1 MKRIG
6 PAVLALALALGP
18 AQAQV
23 VIAHPS
29 VELTADQVRDLFLG
43 EIQYSGRLRLV
54 PVDNRDLQPEFLS
67 RVLQTDERKY
77 AARWTRKTYREGIAA
92 PDIRAG
98 DAEVAAFVRR
108 TPGAVGYVS
117 SPTPGVK
124 ILHAF

>member
-1 MKRIG
+1 MKNI
-6 PAVLALALALGP
+6 AQAALALALVLGP

-43 EIQYSGRLRLV
+43 EIQYSGNLRLV
-54 PVDNRDLQPEFLS
+54 PVDNRELQSEFLS

-77 AARWTRKTYREGIAA
+77 TARWTRKTYREGVAA

-108 TPGAVGYVS
+108 TPGAVGYVANPS
-117 SPTPGVK
+117 QGVK
-124 ILHAF
+124 VLQAF

>member
-1 MKRIG
+1 MKSIAL
-6 PAVLALALALGP
+6 AVLSLILAQAP

-43 EIQYSGRLRLV
+43 EMQFSGKLRLV
-54 PVDNRDLQPEFLS
+54 PVDNRELQPEFLS

-77 AARWTRKTYREGIAA
+77 TARWTRKTYREGVAA
-92 PDIRAG
+92 PEVRPG

-108 TPGAVGYVS
+108 TPGAVGYVA

-124 ILHAF
+124 VLQAF

>member
-1 MKRIG
+1 MKRFG
-6 PAVLALALALGP
+6 LALLGCTLALGA

-29 VELTADQVRDLFLG
+29 VELSADQVRDLFLG

-77 AARWTRKTYREGIAA
+77 TARWTRKTYREGVAA
-92 PDIRAG
+92 PAVKPG

-108 TPGAVGYVS
+108 TPGAVGYVAG
-117 SPTPGVK
+117 PTPGVK
-124 ILHAF
+124 VLHAF